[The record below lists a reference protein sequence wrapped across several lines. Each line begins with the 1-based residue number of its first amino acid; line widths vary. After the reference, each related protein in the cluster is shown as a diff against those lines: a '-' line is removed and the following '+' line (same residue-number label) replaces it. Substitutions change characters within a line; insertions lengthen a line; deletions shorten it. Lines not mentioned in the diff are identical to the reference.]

1 MEGLADYASVSH
13 SSLYRRF
20 VKRFQVS
27 PKRFLL
33 EFRVERACA
42 LMAKNNYSIQ
52 EISASV
58 GFDDPF
64 YFSRVFKDVK
74 GMSPRQYVA
83 YLEEDERQ

>member
-1 MEGLADYASVSH
+1 
-13 SSLYRRF
+13 
-20 VKRFQVS
+20 
-27 PKRFLL
+27 
-33 EFRVERACA
+33 
-42 LMAKNNYSIQ
+42 MAKNNYSIQ